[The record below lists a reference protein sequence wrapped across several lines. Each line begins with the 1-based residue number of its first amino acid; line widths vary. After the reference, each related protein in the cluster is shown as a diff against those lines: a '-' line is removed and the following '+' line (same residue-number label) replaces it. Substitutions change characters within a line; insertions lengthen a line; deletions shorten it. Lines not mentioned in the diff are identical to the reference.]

1 MTTGS
6 DTSSRVVLA
15 QSAQDVARCYPV
27 MQQLRGPLTRASFT
41 QRVALQAR
49 EGYQLALVEDQGE
62 VVAVAGFR
70 IYNLLFS
77 GKTLYVDDL
86 VTDSALRSQGFGE
99 ILLQWLVALARE
111 SGCQTFSLDSGV
123 QRSRAHRFYFMQG
136 MKISSFHF
144 DLGL

>member
-1 MTTGS
+1 MKTDSGPGPQ
-6 DTSSRVVLA
+6 VVLA
-15 QSAQDVARCYPV
+15 QSAEDVARCYPV
-27 MQQLRGPLTRASFT
+27 MQQLRGHLTPESFT

-49 EGYQLALVEDQGE
+49 EGFQLAFVEDRGQ

-86 VTDSALRSQGFGE
+86 VTDDACRSLGLGE
-99 ILLQWLVALARE
+99 LLLQWLVALART
-111 SGCQTFSLDSGV
+111 SGCQTFGLDSGV
-123 QRSRAHRFYFMQG
+123 QRARAHRFYFMQG

-144 DLGL
+144 DLAL